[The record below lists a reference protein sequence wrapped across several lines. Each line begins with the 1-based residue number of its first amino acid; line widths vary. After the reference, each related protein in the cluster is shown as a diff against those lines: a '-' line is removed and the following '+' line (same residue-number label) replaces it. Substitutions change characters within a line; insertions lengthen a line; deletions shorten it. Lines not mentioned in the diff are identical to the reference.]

1 MKDYGWIGNNMTA
14 MTEAMH
20 RLAIYDMDKTIT
32 SRATWTPFLASYA
45 RRRPWGVFALLA
57 TLGPAGL
64 YLAKRIDRARLKEM
78 TQALVMGRR
87 ADLTTATATAEKFAG
102 RIAAQDVR
110 ADARARI
117 AADRAVGYRV
127 VLATASYDFY
137 VRPIA
142 RALGIDDVIATP
154 STVESDR
161 LVARIAGENCYADA
175 KLRMIVAWMARAG
188 IARDDAHIRFYSD
201 HVSDAPTL
209 DWADEP
215 FAVNPHARLRALAA
229 EKGWPVLD
237 WR

>member
-1 MKDYGWIGNNMTA
+1 
-14 MTEAMH
+14 MH

-32 SRATWTPFLASYA
+32 SRATWTPFLVSYA
-45 RRRPWGVFALLA
+45 RRRPWGVLPLLA

-78 TQALVMGRR
+78 TQAMVMGRR
-87 ADLTTATATAEKFAG
+87 ADLRTVTAMAETFAE

-110 ADARARI
+110 GDARARI
-117 AADRAVGYRV
+117 AEDKAAGYRV

-154 STVESDR
+154 STVEGDR
-161 LVARIAGENCYADA
+161 LIARIAGENCYADA
-175 KLRMIVAWMARAG
+175 KLRMIEAWMAEQG
-188 IARDDAHIRFYSD
+188 IERSDAQIRFYSD
-201 HVSDAPTL
+201 HVSDAPAL
-209 DWADEP
+209 AWADEP
-215 FAVNPHARLRALAA
+215 FAVNPHAKLRALAT
-229 EKGWPVLD
+229 EKGWPILD